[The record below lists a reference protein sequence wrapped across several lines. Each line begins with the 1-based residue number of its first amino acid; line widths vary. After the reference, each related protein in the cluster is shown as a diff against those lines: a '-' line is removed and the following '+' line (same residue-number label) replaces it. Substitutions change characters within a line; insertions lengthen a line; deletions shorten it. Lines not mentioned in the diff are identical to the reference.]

1 MPHLEYNIQTQNS
14 DHAEMVLAMIMTYNF
29 EGFLQEEDVLKAYV
43 NQNEFD
49 AVEFE
54 TFLNES
60 NLSFN
65 KSTIQQ
71 ENWNAKWESSF
82 EPIVVP
88 YIDNPQIFACVRANF
103 HPINNDAKFDLL
115 ITPKMSFGTGHHP
128 TTFQMIQ
135 EMSLLKF
142 ENKIV
147 LDYGTGTGV
156 LAILAEKLGAEKII
170 AIDYDVLCYD
180 NTVENI
186 EANHCK
192 KIIPV
197 LGSHCTNNNE
207 KVDILLA
214 NINLN
219 VIISELKNILETTKQ
234 GAEILFSGIL
244 IEHKEIIYNALV
256 ENQFQNIQIKSKDN
270 WLVIFCERL

>member
-14 DHAEMVLAMIMTYNF
+14 DHAEMVLALIMPYNF
-29 EGFLQEEDVLKAYV
+29 EGFLHEEDVLKAYV

-49 AVEFE
+49 TVEFE

-65 KSTIQQ
+65 KSTIQH

-82 EPIVVP
+82 EAIVVP
-88 YIDNPQIFACVRANF
+88 YIDNPKIFACVRANF
-103 HPINNDAKFDLL
+103 HPIKHDAKFDLL

-197 LGSHCTNNNE
+197 LDSHCTNNNE

-256 ENQFQNIQIKSKDN
+256 EHQFQNIQIKSKDN

>member
-1 MPHLEYNIQTQNS
+1 MSHLEYNIQTQHS
-14 DHAEMVLAMIMTYNF
+14 EHAEMVLAMIMTYNF
-29 EGFLQEEDVLKAYV
+29 EGYLQEGDVLKAYV

-54 TFLNES
+54 TFLKKS

-65 KSTIQQ
+65 KATIQH

-88 YIDNPQIFACVRANF
+88 FIDNPQIFACVRANF

-135 EMSLLKF
+135 EMSLLDF
-142 ENKIV
+142 EHKIV

-156 LAILAEKLGAEKII
+156 LAVLAEKLGAEKVI
-170 AIDYDVLCYD
+170 AIDYDALCYD
-180 NTVENI
+180 NTIENI

-197 LGSHCTNNNE
+197 LDSHCKNNNE

-219 VIISELKNILETTKQ
+219 VIISELKNILEATAQ
-234 GAEILFSGIL
+234 GAQILFSGIL
-244 IEHKEIIYNALV
+244 IEHKEIIYNALA
-256 ENQFQNIQIKSKDN
+256 EHHFQNIQIKSKEN
-270 WLVIFCERL
+270 WLVICCDRA

>member
-14 DHAEMVLAMIMTYNF
+14 DHAEMVLALIMPYNF

-43 NQNEFD
+43 NQNDFD
-49 AVEFE
+49 TDEFE
-54 TFLNES
+54 AFLKES
-60 NLSFN
+60 NLIFN
-65 KSTIQQ
+65 NSIIQH

-88 YIDNPQIFACVRANF
+88 YIHNPQIFACVRANF

-156 LAILAEKLGAEKII
+156 LSILAEKLGAEKII

-180 NTVENI
+180 NTIENI

-197 LGSHCTNNNE
+197 LDSHCKNNNE

-219 VIISELKNILETTKQ
+219 VIISELKNILEVTKQ

-244 IEHKEIIYNALV
+244 IEHKDIIYNALV
-256 ENQFQNIQIKSKDN
+256 DHYFQNIQIKSLEN
-270 WLVIFCERL
+270 WLVIYCIRG

>member
-1 MPHLEYNIQTQNS
+1 MAHLEYNIQIQNS
-14 DHAEMVLAMIMTYNF
+14 DHAEIVLALIMAYNF

-49 AVEFE
+49 AYEFE

-65 KSTIQQ
+65 KSTIQH

-88 YIDNPQIFACVRANF
+88 FIDNPQIFACVRANF
-103 HPINNDAKFDLL
+103 HPINNDAKYDLL

-135 EMSLLKF
+135 EMSLLNF

-197 LGSHCTNNNE
+197 LDSHCKNNNE

-219 VIISELKNILETTKQ
+219 VIISELKNILEVTTQ

-256 ENQFQNIQIKSKDN
+256 DHHFQNIQIKSKEN
-270 WLVIFCERL
+270 WLVIYCTRP

>member
-14 DHAEMVLAMIMTYNF
+14 DHAEMVLALIMPYNF

-49 AVEFE
+49 TVEFE

-65 KSTIQQ
+65 KSIIQH

-135 EMSLLKF
+135 EMSVLNF

-156 LAILAEKLGAEKII
+156 LAVLAEKLGAEKII

-197 LGSHCTNNNE
+197 LDSHCTNNNE

-219 VIISELKNILETTKQ
+219 VIISELKNIREVTDI
-234 GAEILFSGIL
+234 GSEILFSGIL

-256 ENQFQNIQIKSKDN
+256 EHHFQNIQIKSKDN
-270 WLVIFCERL
+270 WLVIYCTRA

>member
-1 MPHLEYNIQTQNS
+1 MAHLEYNINTEN
-14 DHAEMVLAMIMTYNF
+14 AEQAEIVLALIMPFNF
-29 EGFLQEEDVLKAYV
+29 EGYLQEEATLKAYV
-43 NQNEFD
+43 NQNDFD
-49 AVEFE
+49 ADEFE
-54 TFLNES
+54 AFLKES
-60 NLSFN
+60 NLNFN
-65 KSTIQQ
+65 KSSIQH

-88 YIDNPQIFACVRANF
+88 YIDNPEIFACVRANF
-103 HPINNDAKFDLL
+103 HPMNNDAKFDLL

-135 EMSLLKF
+135 EMSVLNF

-156 LAILAEKLGAEKII
+156 LAILAEKLGAQKVI

-219 VIISELKNILETTKQ
+219 VIISELKNILDATSQ
-234 GAEILFSGIL
+234 GTQILFSGIL

-256 ENQFQNIQIKSKDN
+256 EHQFQNIQIKSKEN
-270 WLVIFCERL
+270 WLVIFCMRG

>member
-1 MPHLEYNIQTQNS
+1 MP
-14 DHAEMVLAMIMTYNF
+14 YNF

-65 KSTIQQ
+65 KSTIQH

-103 HPINNDAKFDLL
+103 HPINYDAKFDLL

-186 EANHCK
+186 EANQCK

-197 LGSHCTNNNE
+197 LDSHCKNNNE

-219 VIISELKNILETTKQ
+219 VIISELKNILEDTKQ

-256 ENQFQNIQIKSKDN
+256 EHQFQNIQIKSKEN
-270 WLVIFCERL
+270 WLVIFCTRS

>member
-14 DHAEMVLAMIMTYNF
+14 DHAEMVLALIMPYNF

-43 NQNEFD
+43 NQIDFNTY
-49 AVEFE
+49 EFE
-54 TFLNES
+54 TFLKES
-60 NLSFN
+60 NLSFD
-65 KSTIQQ
+65 KSTIQH

-88 YIDNPQIFACVRANF
+88 FIDNSQIFACVRANF
-103 HPINNDAKFDLL
+103 HPINNDAKLDLL

-135 EMSLLKF
+135 EMSLLNF
-142 ENKIV
+142 ESKIV

-156 LAILAEKLGAEKII
+156 LAVLAEKLGAEKVI
-170 AIDYDVLCYD
+170 AIDYDALCYD
-180 NTVENI
+180 NTAENI
-186 EANHCK
+186 EANNCK
-192 KIIPV
+192 KVIPV
-197 LGSHCTNNNE
+197 LDSHCKNNE

-219 VIISELKNILETTKQ
+219 VIISELKNILEVTKKE
-234 GAEILFSGIL
+234 AEILFSGIL

-256 ENQFQNIQIKSKDN
+256 EHHFQNIQIKSKEN
-270 WLVIFCERL
+270 WLVIYCTRA

>member
-14 DHAEMVLAMIMTYNF
+14 DHADMVLALIMPYNF

-43 NQNEFD
+43 NQDSFD
-49 AVEFE
+49 ADEFE
-54 TFLNES
+54 KFLKES
-60 NLSFN
+60 NLIFN
-65 KSTIQQ
+65 KSTIQH

-88 YIDNPQIFACVRANF
+88 FIDHSQIFACVRANF

-135 EMSLLKF
+135 EMSLLDF

-156 LAILAEKLGAEKII
+156 LAVLAEKLGAEKVI

-186 EANHCK
+186 EANNCK

-197 LGSHCTNNNE
+197 LDSHCKNNNE

-219 VIISELKNILETTKQ
+219 VIISELKNILEATSQ
-234 GAEILFSGIL
+234 GTQILFSGIL
-244 IEHKEIIYNALV
+244 MEHKEIIFNALV
-256 ENQFQNIQIKSKDN
+256 EHQFQNIQIKSKEN
-270 WLVIFCERL
+270 WLVIYCVRG

>member
-1 MPHLEYNIQTQNS
+1 MQHLEYNIQTQNAE
-14 DHAEMVLAMIMTYNF
+14 HAEMLLALIMAYNF

-49 AVEFE
+49 EVEFE

-60 NLSFN
+60 NLIFN
-65 KSTIQQ
+65 KTTIQH

-88 YIDNPQIFACVRANF
+88 FIDNPQIFACVRANF

-135 EMSLLKF
+135 EMSLLDF

-156 LAILAEKLGAEKII
+156 LAVLAEKLGAEKII

-186 EANHCK
+186 EANNCK
-192 KIIPV
+192 KIIAV
-197 LGSHCTNNNE
+197 LDSHCKNNNE

-219 VIISELKNILETTKQ
+219 VIISELKNILEITNQ
-234 GAEILFSGIL
+234 VAEILFSGIL
-244 IEHKEIIYNALV
+244 IEHKEIIFNALV
-256 ENQFQNIQIKSKDN
+256 EHQFQNIKIKSKEN
-270 WLVIFCERL
+270 WLVIYCIRG

>member
-1 MPHLEYNIQTQNS
+1 MAHLEYNINTENAEQ
-14 DHAEMVLAMIMTYNF
+14 AEMLLALIMPYNF
-29 EGFLQEEDVLKAYV
+29 EGYLQEEASLKAYV
-43 NQNEFD
+43 NQNDFD
-49 AVEFE
+49 AEAFE
-54 TFLNES
+54 AFLKES

-65 KSTIQQ
+65 KSSIQH

-88 YIDNPQIFACVRANF
+88 YIDSPEIFACVRANF
-103 HPINNDAKFDLL
+103 HPMNNDAKFDLL

-135 EMSLLKF
+135 EMSVLNF

-156 LAILAEKLGAEKII
+156 LAVLAEKLGAQKVV

-197 LGSHCTNNNE
+197 LDSHCTNNNE

-219 VIISELKNILETTKQ
+219 VIISELKNILEATSQ
-234 GAEILFSGIL
+234 GTQILFSGIL

-256 ENQFQNIQIKSKDN
+256 EHHFQNIQMKSKEN
-270 WLVIFCERL
+270 WLVIYCTR

>member
-14 DHAEMVLAMIMTYNF
+14 DHAEMVLALIMPYNF

-43 NQNEFD
+43 NQIDFNTY
-49 AVEFE
+49 EFE
-54 TFLNES
+54 TFLKES
-60 NLSFN
+60 NLSFD
-65 KSTIQQ
+65 KSTIQH

-88 YIDNPQIFACVRANF
+88 FIDNSQIFACVRANF
-103 HPINNDAKFDLL
+103 HPINNDAKLDLL

-135 EMSLLKF
+135 EMSLLNF
-142 ENKIV
+142 ESKIV

-156 LAILAEKLGAEKII
+156 LAVLAEKLGAEKVI
-170 AIDYDVLCYD
+170 AIDYDALCYD

-186 EANHCK
+186 EANNCK

-197 LGSHCTNNNE
+197 LDSHCKNNE

-219 VIISELKNILETTKQ
+219 VIISELKNILEVTKKE
-234 GAEILFSGIL
+234 AEILFSGIL

-256 ENQFQNIQIKSKDN
+256 EHHFQNIQIKSKEN
-270 WLVIFCERL
+270 WLVIYCTRA

>member
-1 MPHLEYNIQTQNS
+1 MAHLEYNINTENAEQ
-14 DHAEMVLAMIMTYNF
+14 AEMVLALIMPFNF
-29 EGFLQEEDVLKAYV
+29 EGYLQEEATLKAYV
-43 NQNEFD
+43 NQNDFD
-49 AVEFE
+49 ADEFE
-54 TFLNES
+54 AFLKES

-65 KSTIQQ
+65 KSSIQH

-135 EMSLLKF
+135 EMSVLNF

-156 LAILAEKLGAEKII
+156 LAVLAEKLGAQKVV

-207 KVDILLA
+207 KVGILLA

-219 VIISELKNILETTKQ
+219 VIISELKNIMEVTDI
-234 GAEILFSGIL
+234 GSEILFSGIL
-244 IEHKEIIYNALV
+244 IEHKEIIYKALV
-256 ENQFQNIQIKSKDN
+256 EHNFQNIKIKSKDN
-270 WLVIFCERL
+270 WLVIFCIRG

>member
-1 MPHLEYNIQTQNS
+1 MPHLEYTIQTQNA
-14 DHAEMVLAMIMTYNF
+14 DHAEMVLAMIMHFNF
-29 EGFLQEEDVLKAYV
+29 EGYLQEETKLKAYV
-43 NQNEFD
+43 NQTD
-49 AVEFE
+49 FE
-54 TFLNES
+54 TDAFEAFLKES

-65 KSTIQQ
+65 KSSIQH

-88 YIDNPQIFACVRANF
+88 YIDYPEIFACVRANF
-103 HPINNDAKFDLL
+103 HPINHVAKYDLL

-135 EMSLLKF
+135 EMSVLNF

-156 LAILAEKLGAEKII
+156 LAVLAEKLGAEKII

-180 NTVENI
+180 NTIENI

-197 LGSHCTNNNE
+197 LGSHCTSNNE

-219 VIISELKNILETTKQ
+219 VIISELKNILEATSHGTQ
-234 GAEILFSGIL
+234 ILFSGIL
-244 IEHKEIIYNALV
+244 IEHKEIINNALV
-256 ENQFQNIQIKSKDN
+256 EHHFQNIQYKSREN
-270 WLVIFCERL
+270 WLVIYCTR